1 MTKTGKVVAWICIA
15 NLPLAGCYSS
25 AVIDPRGP
33 AADKMRTQQIAY
45 VTTKDLTKYE
55 FNYSAPEVTESYI
68 VGVAD
73 FPEGKGRATWQVA
86 LPFTNISEVGVKEFR
101 PVETG
106 FAVVG
111 IPLAIVGVYYAV
123 AMAIFAANGGLHFN

>member
-1 MTKTGKVVAWICIA
+1 MKMTGKVVAWIFIA
-15 NLPLAGCYSS
+15 NLSLAGCYSS

-33 AADKMRTQQIAY
+33 AADKMRTRHIAY

-55 FNYSAPEVTESYI
+55 FNYSAPEVTDNYI

-73 FPEGKGRATWQVA
+73 FPEGQGRATRLVA
-86 LPFTNISEVGVKEFR
+86 LPFTNIFEVGVKEFR
-101 PVETG
+101 PVATG

-111 IPLAIVGVYYAV
+111 IPLVIVGVYYAV